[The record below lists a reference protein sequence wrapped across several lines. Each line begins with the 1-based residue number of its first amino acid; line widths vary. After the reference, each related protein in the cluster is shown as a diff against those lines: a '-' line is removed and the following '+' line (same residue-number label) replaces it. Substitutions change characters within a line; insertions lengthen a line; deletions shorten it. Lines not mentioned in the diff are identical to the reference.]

1 MTIKPRVVR
10 ALRDAR
16 TRLRDVAA
24 AEHSTTSAMRERAA
38 QTVVERQHD
47 LRTALDNAGT
57 TLAAAR
63 TIWEVDR
70 VAEDTGV
77 HRFAVVD
84 ASTAHHK
91 AIVANDATADR
102 LRERARQLRTA
113 ERLVEM
119 VDDFRAKQE
128 ATAEQR
134 SADDMASSASGRR
147 K

>member
-24 AEHSTTSAMRERAA
+24 AEHSTTTATRDRAA
-38 QTVVERQHD
+38 QTVIDRRHE
-47 LRTALDNAGT
+47 LEAALDSAGSS
-57 TLAAAR
+57 LAAAR
-63 TIWEVDR
+63 TIWDVDR

-77 HRFAVVD
+77 YRFAVVD
-84 ASTAHHK
+84 ASTAHHQ
-91 AIVANDATADR
+91 AVVANDATADR
-102 LRERARQLRTA
+102 LRERTRQLRTA

-119 VDDFRAKQE
+119 VDDVRAKQE

-134 SADDMASSASGRR
+134 SADDMTAGRR